1 MSKGGR
7 PMIQDA
13 VRWAC
18 GKINKA
24 ETARQ
29 LAVTRRAAGETDAAP
44 PSPKVRMSRDF
55 FSGKWFKGGGLGNH
69 AGDAIGQLWLVG
81 RLDIDGM
88 DETRL
93 LNAARCWW
101 HGREMTFKDLGHKT
115 AKYERASRTSN
126 SSAKATRAEQD
137 YQRYEKFLLDAADYD
152 RDVLFDLMQVD
163 LDGEIA
169 GWASRIIQTEIVRFI
184 RLPIVLLAGPD
195 DYAKLDAAKRALVAM
210 AGAEAVKRQA
220 A

>member
-1 MSKGGR
+1 MAKGGR
-7 PMIQDA
+7 PFLEGM
-13 VRWAC
+13 VRYAC
-18 GKINKA
+18 GKINKL
-24 ETARQ
+24 ESD
-29 LAVTRRAAGETDAAP
+29 RAQREAKKVESDAAP
-44 PSPKVRMSRDF
+44 PSPKVRASRDF
-55 FSGKWFKGGGLGNH
+55 FSAKWFKGGGLGNH

-101 HGREMTFKDLGHKT
+101 HGREMTFKDIGHKT

-126 SSAKATRAEQD
+126 ASAKATRAEQD
-137 YQRYEKFLLDAADYD
+137 YLRYERFLLDANDFE
-152 RDVLFDLMQVD
+152 RDCLADLMEVD

-169 GWASRIIQTEIVRFI
+169 GWASRIIQTEIVKKI
-184 RLPIVLLAGPD
+184 RLPIVLLAYPR
-195 DYAKLDAAKRALVAM
+195 DYDKLEAAKRALVAM
-210 AGAEAVKRQA
+210 AGAESVKKQA